1 LQRSG
6 APGNADVMTA
16 PIELDLPHK
25 LGRAAARA
33 RIEQGFGKL
42 ASFIPGGQVTE
53 HHWEGDTLSF
63 AVEAMGQRVASR
75 LTVFDD
81 KVHAVFDLPPFL
93 ALFADKIRAKL
104 TKEGPKL
111 LE

>member
-1 LQRSG
+1 
-6 APGNADVMTA
+6 MTA

-33 RIEQGFGKL
+33 RIEQGIGRL
-42 ASFIPGGQVTE
+42 ASFIPGGTVSE
-53 HHWEGDTLSF
+53 HHWDGDTLSF
-63 AVEAMGQRVASR
+63 SVEAMGQRVGSR

-81 KVHAVFDLPPFL
+81 KVHAVFDLPPML
-93 ALFADKIRAKL
+93 AMLAAPIRAML
-104 TKEGPKL
+104 AKEGPKL

>member
-1 LQRSG
+1 MS
-6 APGNADVMTA
+6 A
-16 PIELDLPHK
+16 PIEIDLPHK
-25 LGRAAARA
+25 LGRNAARA
-33 RIEQGFGKL
+33 RIEGGFGKL
-42 ASFIPGGQVTE
+42 AGFIPGGTVSE

-63 AVEAMGQRVASR
+63 TVEAMGQRVGSR
-75 LTVFDD
+75 LTVFED

-104 TKEGPKL
+104 AKDGPKL

>member
-1 LQRSG
+1 
-6 APGNADVMTA
+6 MTA

-25 LGRAAARA
+25 LGRDTARA
-33 RIEQGFGKL
+33 RIEGGMGKL
-42 ASFIPGGQVTE
+42 ASFIPGGNITDQR
-53 HHWEGDTLSF
+53 WDGDTLYL
-63 AVEAMGQRVASR
+63 AVEAMGQRVATR
-75 LTVFDD
+75 LTVMDD

-104 TKEGPKL
+104 AKDGPKL